1 VPIRAALFDVGDTLV
16 QHWKPEEEIRALTIE
31 ALRGEFG
38 EREWYESFLGAQI
51 VPDWQPDPEAELRQ
65 ETNRWYE
72 DWFRNSR
79 IGIDDIDI
87 DRLRIAA
94 TVPLDLVGSLVP
106 GTPETLR
113 WCKARGLVVTLVTNT
128 LSRGDDEVRR
138 DWERF
143 GLSDT
148 VDQIVSSHSLG
159 WQKPHER
166 IFRRALELSGA
177 SAGDAVMVGD
187 RLLQDVWGAK
197 RVGIRGIWRRPL
209 AGAPQADVDTTPDAV
224 IDDLTELPE
233 ILERWM

>member
-1 VPIRAALFDVGDTLV
+1 MPVRAVLFDVGDTLV
-16 QHWKPEEEIRALTIE
+16 QHWKPEEEIRALTLE
-31 ALRGEFG
+31 SLRREFG

-51 VPDWQPDPEAELRQ
+51 VPERPTDPDEELRQ

-87 DRLRIAA
+87 DRFRIAT

-113 WCKARGLVVTLVTNT
+113 WCKARELTVTLVTNT
-128 LSRGDDEVRR
+128 LSRGDDEVRE
-138 DWERF
+138 DWARF
-143 GLSDT
+143 GLSDAIDH
-148 VDQIVSSHSLG
+148 VVSSHSLG

-166 IFRRALELSGA
+166 IFARALDISGA
-177 SAGDAVMVGD
+177 HAAEAVMVGD

-197 RVGIRGIWRRPL
+197 RMGIRGIWRRPL
-209 AGAPQADVDTTPDAV
+209 AGAPQGDVDTTPDAT
-224 IDDLTELPE
+224 IDDLTELPAV
-233 ILERWM
+233 LERWM